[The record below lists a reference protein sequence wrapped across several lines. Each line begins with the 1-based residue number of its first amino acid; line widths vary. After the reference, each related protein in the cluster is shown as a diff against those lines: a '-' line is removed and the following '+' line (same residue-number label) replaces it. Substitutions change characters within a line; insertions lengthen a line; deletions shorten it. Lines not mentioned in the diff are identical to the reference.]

1 MKISKGQISFMN
13 NQKWQPTNYQ
23 RDRLISFTKKYI
35 AQKLNDLH
43 KELECSDKFIFD
55 FIKDI
60 QQDWDPES
68 NKVKASKLQKFK
80 LKEKD

>member
-1 MKISKGQISFMN
+1 MN

-23 RDRLISFTKKYI
+23 RERLISFTKKYI
-35 AQKLNDLH
+35 TQKLNNLN
-43 KELECSDKFIFD
+43 KELGCSNEFIFD

>member
-1 MKISKGQISFMN
+1 MKNK
-13 NQKWQPTNYQ
+13 KWQPTNYQ
-23 RDRLISFTKKYI
+23 KDRLISCTKKYI
-35 AQKLNDLH
+35 HQKLNDLH
-43 KELECSDKFIFD
+43 KELECPNEFIFD

-60 QQDWDPES
+60 QQDWDPDS